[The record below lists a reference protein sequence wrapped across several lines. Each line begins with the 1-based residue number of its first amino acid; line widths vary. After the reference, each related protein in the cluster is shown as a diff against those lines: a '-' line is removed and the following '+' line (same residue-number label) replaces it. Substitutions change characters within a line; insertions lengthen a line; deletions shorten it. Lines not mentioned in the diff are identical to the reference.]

1 MSALDVTG
9 GPSAA
14 GRLSKPPKRR
24 SPRRGIR
31 VTTDNETLFAQ
42 LQWSMLLRLVAV
54 SILFGVVIVMRVR
67 GQGPV
72 DLLAAL
78 YPLFM
83 ALYAVSGLYALVA
96 KRMPNLVFFTYLQFA
111 VDAACIG
118 LVLLYTG
125 GSNSTFTWLFVFN
138 VLGAGYLLQLRG
150 GLAVATLD
158 TIAYLSCLGL
168 TWKGLVPVWGADG
181 EPVTLQGPGTGDM
194 VGLFSTVGFHIVSF
208 YLLAFLSGS
217 LARKQMVTGRVLAE
231 TASNLHRLQD
241 MHGRIV
247 QNLDSGLLTV
257 DPEGRIT
264 SFNRAAEKLMRYR
277 ASEVLTQPVDA
288 IFRGVNRLLVST
300 AEDGTGVPRGHTY
313 ERWMTRKDKK
323 RIYLRVSASVMRDAD
338 GTIDGHILV
347 FEDRTRM
354 LLMEEQL
361 EREER
366 LAAVGR
372 LSAAIAHEIRN
383 PLASITGSVQ
393 VLRADL
399 ELKTEDDELLG
410 IVEREANRLGHLVS
424 DFLHLTKGESPDL
437 VPGRLGVLLRE
448 TLALLDNK
456 AVDQGIEVE
465 FSIDYDPVILLDG
478 SRMRQ
483 VLWNLV
489 NNAFQA
495 MTGGGTFRLRTERVT
510 RDDLGRDP
518 LGDLGATGE
527 WAAATGDG
535 EKAGWVQLGPGEGA
549 LRVVIQDTGP
559 GIPDEDLT
567 RVFDPFYTTRSGGT
581 GLGLAIV
588 ARIVQAHRGVVTVTS
603 QLGQGTTFALW
614 LPIDDAGDEEAF
626 VETVIIQD
634 DDELEDP

>member
-1 MSALDVTG
+1 MDIVAQGSGVRELPVG
-9 GPSAA
+9 GF
-14 GRLSKPPKRR
+14 GQGDGGTTRRFRLQA
-24 SPRRGIR
+24 
-31 VTTDNETLFAQ
+31 DDETLFSQ
-42 LQWSMLLRLVAV
+42 LQISMLLRLVAV
-54 SILFGVVIVMRVR
+54 SILFGIVILMRLR

-72 DLLAAL
+72 NLLAAL

-118 LVLLYTG
+118 LVLIYTG
-125 GSNSTFTWLFVFN
+125 GSNSAFTWLFVFN

-150 GLAVATLD
+150 GLAVASLD
-158 TIAYLSCLGL
+158 TVAYLACLAL
-168 TWKGLVPVWGADG
+168 TWSGLIPVWGPDG
-181 EPVTLQGPGTGDM
+181 EPVTMRLPSSGDL
-194 VGLFSTVGFHIVSF
+194 VGVFSTVGFHIVSF

-217 LARKQMVTGRVLAE
+217 LARKQIVTGQVLAE
-231 TASNLHRLQD
+231 TAGHLQRLQD

-257 DPEGRIT
+257 DPAGRIT
-264 SFNRAAEKLMRYR
+264 SFNRAAEKLTRYS
-277 ASEVLTQPVDA
+277 AAEVLGQPVEA
-288 IFRGVNRLLVST
+288 IFRGSARLLADS
-300 AEDGTGVPRGHTY
+300 AGESGGGPTGHSF

-323 RIYLRVSASVMRDAD
+323 RIYLRVAASIMRDAD
-338 GTIDGHILV
+338 GTVDGHILV
-347 FEDRTRM
+347 FEDRTRL

-383 PLASITGSVQ
+383 PVASITGSVQ

-399 ELKTEDDELLG
+399 ELESEDDELLG

-424 DFLHLTKGESPDL
+424 DFLHLTREESPQL
-437 VPGRLGVLLRE
+437 SPGKLGVLIRE
-448 TLALLDNK
+448 TLQLLESK
-456 AVDQGIEVE
+456 AKDQGIEVE
-465 FSIDYDPVILLDG
+465 VNLDYDPMLEIEPA
-478 SRMRQ
+478 RMRQ

-495 MTGGGTFRLRTERVT
+495 MTAGGRLGIRTERIT
-510 RDDLGRDP
+510 RDDFGRDT
-518 LGDLGATGE
+518 LADLSATGE
-527 WAAATGDG
+527 WAAATGEGAPPD
-535 EKAGWVQLGPGEGA
+535 WMQLGPGEGA
-549 LRVVIQDTGP
+549 LRLHVTDSGP
-559 GIPDEDLT
+559 GISDENLT

-588 ARIVQAHRGVVTVTS
+588 ARIVQAHRGLITVQSQPGEGTS
-603 QLGQGTTFALW
+603 FAIW
-614 LPIDDAGDEEAF
+614 LPVDDDSDDEAY
-626 VETVIIQD
+626 VETVIIE
-634 DDELEDP
+634 DDEEVD